1 MNPISRGLRAI
12 GFWAMAACLLGAQ
25 DQQLAFGQVPDP
37 AHLPRL
43 AVLDIT
49 LKTNEPAANPKEAI
63 EDLVGTAF
71 LQTRRFDLVERPRV
85 DLVIR
90 ELKFQRE
97 GLVDPGTI
105 QELGRLLGA
114 EVAVIGSAQV
124 LVGLRAFDIRLTL
137 RLVQINTGRV
147 SESIRFIG
155 RGGSFDLERAM
166 AEALEDLGLRLDE
179 GLARRYPTRGVVL
192 KVLPDGRVLVDM
204 GSRDRLKRGTK
215 LQSYRKE
222 RILHPVTHEL
232 VEELSVPICQLVV
245 EELHERTAVV
255 KTKPRM
261 SLAPGTP
268 VERLP

>member
-1 MNPISRGLRAI
+1 
-12 GFWAMAACLLGAQ
+12 MAACLLSAQ
-25 DQQLAFGQVPDP
+25 DPELAFGQAPDP
-37 AHLPRL
+37 AHFPRL
-43 AVLDIT
+43 AVLGIA
-49 LKTNEPAANPKEAI
+49 LKTNEPAANPKDALQ
-63 EDLVGTAF
+63 DLVGTAF

-85 DLVIR
+85 DLIVR

-114 EVAVIGSAQV
+114 EVAVIGSAQI

-137 RLVQINTGRV
+137 RLVQVATGRV

-155 RGGSFDLERAM
+155 RGGSFNLDRAM
-166 AEALEDLGLRLDE
+166 AEALEDLSQGLDE
-179 GLARRYPTRGVVL
+179 GLARRYPARGVVL
-192 KVLPDGRVLVDM
+192 KTLPDGRALVDM
-204 GSRDRLKRGTK
+204 GTRDRLKRGAK

-222 RILHPVTHEL
+222 RILHPVTHQL

-261 SLAPGTP
+261 PLPPGTP